1 MAQTIIVN
9 SLPEEV
15 RMAVVEDDKLAELV
29 VERGDDSHL
38 VGNIYKGRVQNIL
51 PGMQAAF
58 VDIGLDKN
66 AFLYT
71 GDLRE
76 GELAM
81 FAKEIAP
88 TKLFV
93 GQEILVQ
100 IVKDAVGTKG
110 PKATTHLTLPGR
122 DVVLLPTANY
132 VGISKQIEEKE
143 ERERLKALAQELC
156 PPDMGMII
164 RTAAKEKTSEELTA
178 DIHYLTNLW
187 RVLAARAKYSHAP
200 LLLYRDVDLVIRMV
214 RDYLRADVERVVV
227 DQVDDYQRICDLLSG
242 TSGAADIEKV
252 ECVPEGDIFGACGL
266 KDAVEAIHSREVELP
281 SGGYLVFDKTE
292 ALTVIDVNTG
302 KFAGGATLADTVFLT
317 NMEAAREIMRQV
329 RLRDISGIIIVDFID
344 MERAEHQEEVL
355 KLLRLDAKKD
365 KTKTNIVGLTGLGL
379 VEMTR
384 KKSRQ
389 TIDALMHERCPHCAG
404 TGRVPTAQTIGIQ
417 ICRRLREL
425 GKSHKN
431 SRPLMIEAHPSIV
444 RWLKQDGRSERL
456 ERDIAR
462 KLQFKEQKEKNPS
475 AYMILQGEQ

>member
-15 RMAVVEDDKLAELV
+15 RMAVVEDGKLAELV
-29 VERGDDSHL
+29 IERGDDSHL

-76 GELAM
+76 GELGM
-81 FAKEIAP
+81 FAKGIAP
-88 TKLFV
+88 DKLFV

-122 DVVLLPTANY
+122 DVVLLPTADY

-143 ERERLKALAQELC
+143 ERERLKALAQQLC
-156 PPDMGMII
+156 PSDMGMIV

-178 DIHYLTNLW
+178 DIRYLTNLW
-187 RVLAARAKYSHAP
+187 KVLAARAKYSHAP

-214 RDYLRADVERVVV
+214 RDYLRADVKRVIV

-242 TSGAADIEKV
+242 TSDAADLAKV
-252 ECVPEGDIFGACGL
+252 ECSPEGDIFGANGL
-266 KDAVEAIHSREVELP
+266 NEAVNAIHAREVELP

-292 ALTVIDVNTG
+292 ALTVVDVNTG
-302 KFAGGATLADTVFLT
+302 KFAGGRTLADTVFMT
-317 NMEAAREIMRQV
+317 NMEAARELMRQV
-329 RLRDISGIIIVDFID
+329 RLRDISGIIIADFID
-344 MERAEHQEEVL
+344 MESAEHQEAVL
-355 KLLRLDAKKD
+355 KELRQEAKKD

-389 TIDALMHERCPHCAG
+389 TIDALTHETCPYCAG
-404 TGRVPTAQTIGIQ
+404 TGRVPSAQTIGIQ
-417 ICRRLREL
+417 ICRKLREH
-425 GKSHKN
+425 GKCLKN
-431 SRPLMIEAHPSIV
+431 GRPLLIEAHPSVV
-444 RWLKQDGRSERL
+444 RWLRQDRRIERL
-456 ERDIAR
+456 EEDLSR
-462 KLQFKEQKEKNPS
+462 KLQLKEQTDKNPS
-475 AYMILQGEQ
+475 AYIILQGE

>member
-15 RMAVVEDDKLAELV
+15 RMAIVEDGSLAELV
-29 VERGDDSHL
+29 VERPDDSHL

-66 AFLYT
+66 AFLYI
-71 GDLRE
+71 GDIRE
-76 GELAM
+76 CELSM
-81 FAKEIAP
+81 FAKGIAP
-88 TKLFV
+88 EKLFV

-110 PKATTHLTLPGR
+110 PKATTHLTLPGH
-122 DVVLLPTANY
+122 DVVLLPTADY

-143 ERERLKALAQELC
+143 ERDRLKALAEELC
-156 PPDMGMII
+156 PEGMGMIM
-164 RTAAKEKTSEELTA
+164 RTAAKEKTSEELTQ
-178 DIHYLTNLW
+178 DIRYLTNLW
-187 RVLAARAKYSHAP
+187 RVLSARAKYSHAP
-200 LLLYRDVDLVIRMV
+200 ILLYRDVDLVIRMV

-227 DQVDDYQRICDLLSG
+227 DQVDDYQRICDLLNGS
-242 TSGAADIEKV
+242 SAHADLAKV
-252 ECVPEGDIFGACGL
+252 ECSPEGDIFGANGL
-266 KDAVEAIHSREVELP
+266 KDAVDAIHAREVELP

-302 KFAGGATLADTVFLT
+302 RFTGGTTLADTVFLT
-317 NMEAAREIMRQV
+317 NVEAAKEIARQI
-329 RLRDISGIIIVDFID
+329 RLRDISGIIIIDFID
-344 MERAEHQEEVL
+344 MEKTEHQKEVL
-355 KLLRLDAKKD
+355 RVLQQGTKKD

-389 TIDALMHERCPHCAG
+389 TVDAMSHETCPHCAG
-404 TGRVPTAQTIGIQ
+404 TGRVPSAQTIGIQ

-425 GKSHKN
+425 GRSRKN
-431 SRPLMIEAHPSIV
+431 SRPLLIEAHPSV
-444 RWLKQDGRSERL
+444 LAWLRSDSRIEKL
-456 ERDIAR
+456 ETDLAR
-462 KLQFKEQKEKNPS
+462 KIQLKEQKEKNQS
-475 AYMILQGEQ
+475 SYIILQGEI